1 MNQQSKSRVQL
12 EPKSRGIV
20 FLAVSG
26 SAWSVSIQKEY
37 ELPVATEKEIGA
49 KSNNSFLY
57 LWLLMGSL
65 MLLFFSLSQLPKMI
79 TIFQDVLLEEPQ
91 PTWVRD

>member
-1 MNQQSKSRVQL
+1 MSEKNKQL
-12 EPKSRGIV
+12 HSGSNKVVS
-20 FLAVSG
+20 LAVSEG
-26 SAWSVSIQKEY
+26 YWSLSIQKEC
-37 ELPVATEKEIGA
+37 ELPVATEKEYVA
-49 KSNNSFLY
+49 KSNNSFFY

-79 TIFQDVLLEEPQ
+79 TLFQDVLLEEPQ

>member
-1 MNQQSKSRVQL
+1 MSEKNNQLQPGSNKVVS
-12 EPKSRGIV
+12 
-20 FLAVSG
+20 LAVSG
-26 SAWSVSIQKEY
+26 SYWSVSIQKECQ
-37 ELPVATEKEIGA
+37 LPVASKKEYLA
-49 KSNNSFLY
+49 RSNNSFFY

-79 TIFQDVLLEEPQ
+79 NIFQEVLLEEPQ

>member
-1 MNQQSKSRVQL
+1 MNQESKSRVQIKP
-12 EPKSRGIV
+12 ESNGVV
-20 FLAVSG
+20 FWAVSG

-57 LWLLMGSL
+57 LWLLMGAL

-79 TIFQDVLLEEPQ
+79 TIFQEVLQEEPQ
-91 PTWVRD
+91 PTWVKD